1 MSFLIRVRFQVWFQ
15 NRRAKWRRQEK
26 SESLRLG
33 LTHFTQL
40 PHRLGCGAS
49 GLGVDPWLS
58 PPLLSALPGIHLY
71 SSLTS
76 DRGLSN
82 HLGSYTG
89 FLSHPQTVYPSYL
102 TPPLSLAPS
111 NLAMSSLASMGG
123 PHVPPPPPS
132 LPPHQSHPPPPPV
145 PTSSGHP
152 SAHLHVTPLGH
163 HLSPHLSRM
172 SPQSLAAVAVATSL
186 PSHLAVVTSAA
197 PSSGSLSTVSM
208 VNGGPLST
216 RPLSPQNLC
225 MVGTISNSNNNNNNS
240 ATSNGLINHVD
251 EANPSSTST
260 TASSS
265 GAVSDK
271 YHLNNI
277 EVVDVGRESPLPI
290 NSTTTS
296 PLPLQT
302 TTPTQA
308 SPVLLSNNGTASISA
323 TAVSGAS
330 ILAPPPTPP
339 AADIRSNSI
348 ATLRI
353 KAKEHLENISK
364 NLAMA

>member
-1 MSFLIRVRFQVWFQ
+1 M
-15 NRRAKWRRQEK
+15 
-26 SESLRLG
+26 
-33 LTHFTQL
+33 
-40 PHRLGCGAS
+40 
-49 GLGVDPWLS
+49 DPWLS

-123 PHVPPPPPS
+123 PHVPPPPP
-132 LPPHQSHPPPPPV
+132 PMPTHQSHPPPLPV
-145 PTSSGHP
+145 PTTSGHP
-152 SAHLHVTPLGH
+152 TAHLHVTPLSH

-186 PSHLAVVTSAA
+186 PSHLAVVSSAT
-197 PSSGSLSTVSM
+197 PTSGSLSAVSM
-208 VNGGPLST
+208 VNGGNGPLST

-225 MVGTISNSNNNNNNS
+225 MVGTISNNNNNNNNS
-240 ATSNGLINHVD
+240 GAISNGSINHTE
-251 EANPSSTST
+251 EANLSSNST
-260 TASSS
+260 TGSSN
-265 GAVSDK
+265 GGVSDK

-277 EVVDVGRESPLPI
+277 DVVDVGRESPLPI

-302 TTPTQA
+302 TTSTQA
-308 SPVLLSNNGTASISA
+308 SPVLLGNNGTAVNSTNTAAA
-323 TAVSGAS
+323 TV
-330 ILAPPPTPP
+330 LAPPPTPP
-339 AADIRSNSI
+339 TADIRSNSI

-353 KAKEHLENISK
+353 KAKEHLENINK
-364 NLAMA
+364 NLAIA